1 MAGLAEGSQPSGAD
15 APVAGIRLSG
25 RGASPARLTSEGVGE
40 TFMQITFLGHAGFV
54 VETAGAIVVMDPWLS
69 PRGAFDSAWMQ
80 LPRNHHLAP
89 LVREK
94 LETPGK
100 ERFLYISHE
109 HKDHF
114 DPEFL
119 ATIERRDFTVLV
131 PKFHRSELQDVFAKY
146 GCKRVI
152 ACEDGREVPIKG
164 GYIKLFV
171 SEQGTNRDSA
181 VMVRGDH
188 QCFLNLNDCKLHDR
202 LARIVAEEGP
212 IDVFSAQFSGAI
224 WHPTCYEYAPET
236 YAAISLKK
244 RDSKFEAVARALEQV
259 EPRAYIAA
267 AGPACFLDPAQFHLN
282 FEKVNIFPSA
292 TQLFE
297 FAKKRLPHAATRYL
311 EPMPG
316 DVLDV
321 KSLEFV
327 SLSPERVTPETME
340 AYLRDY
346 AARQE
351 HVFRERRRNMLR
363 AEVDEIH
370 ERLRV
375 ELQRKL
381 DLLDLHERVGMP
393 LYVELTELPERL
405 LRVDFKGR
413 RVDVVPEIRE
423 TVRYT
428 MKTSAAD
435 IVRVLDRKLTWE
447 DFLLSFRLRLSRNP
461 DVYEPVLHGFLG
473 VEIEDMREFCE
484 GIRSTEAQR
493 ERTVVDV
500 GGKRFSIQRFCPHQG
515 ADMSGGWVEEGR
527 YLVCPRHRWQ
537 FDMQN
542 GGRCTQNNSSLC
554 AEPVS
559 ERESPDKTDKA
570 AVPATEVR
578 P

>member
-1 MAGLAEGSQPSGAD
+1 
-15 APVAGIRLSG
+15 
-25 RGASPARLTSEGVGE
+25 
-40 TFMQITFLGHAGFV
+40 MQITFLGHAGFV

-69 PRGAFDSAWMQ
+69 SKGAFDSAWMQ

-119 ATIERRDFTVLV
+119 ATVQRRDFTVLV

-146 GCKRVI
+146 GCKRII
-152 ACEDGREVPIKG
+152 ACEDAREVPIKG

-181 VMVRGDH
+181 VMVRGDN

-202 LARIVAEEGP
+202 MVRIVSEEGP

-224 WHPTCYEYAPET
+224 WHPTCYEYPSET

-267 AGPACFLDPAQFHLN
+267 AGPACFLDPTQFHLN
-282 FEKVNIFPSA
+282 FEKVNIFPNA

-297 FAKKRLPHAATRYL
+297 FMKKRLPQAATRYL

-321 KSLEFV
+321 KTLEFV
-327 SLSPERVTPETME
+327 SLVPERVTPENMGQ
-340 AYLRDY
+340 YLRDY
-346 AARQE
+346 AAMQE
-351 HVFRERRRNMLR
+351 HVFRERRRNLLR

-428 MKTSAAD
+428 MKASAAD
-435 IVRVLDRKLTWE
+435 IVRVLDRKLNWE

-493 ERTVVDV
+493 ERTQVEV

-537 FDMQN
+537 FDMQD

-554 AEPVS
+554 AEPVP
-559 ERESPDKTDKA
+559 ERESSDKA
-570 AVPATEVR
+570 EKSASAATDVR
-578 P
+578 ART

>member
-1 MAGLAEGSQPSGAD
+1 
-15 APVAGIRLSG
+15 
-25 RGASPARLTSEGVGE
+25 
-40 TFMQITFLGHAGFV
+40 MQITFLGHAGFI

-119 ATIERRDFTVLV
+119 ATVQRRDFTVLV
-131 PKFHRSELQDVFAKY
+131 PRFHRSELQDVFAKY

-181 VMVRGDH
+181 VMVRGDN

-202 LARIVAEEGP
+202 MVRIVAEEGP

-224 WHPTCYEYAPET
+224 WHPTCYEYAPEV
-236 YAAISLKK
+236 YSAISLKK

-259 EPRAYIAA
+259 QPRAYIAA

-292 TQLFE
+292 TQLFSYM
-297 FAKKRLPHAATRYL
+297 KQRLPDAATRYL

-321 KSLEFV
+321 RSLEFTT
-327 SLSPERVTPETME
+327 LSPERVTPENFE
-340 AYLRDY
+340 QYLRDY
-346 AARQE
+346 AAQQE
-351 HVFRERRRNMLR
+351 YVFRERRRNMLR

-393 LYVELTELPERL
+393 LYVELTELPDRL

-423 TVRYT
+423 AVRYT
-428 MKTSAAD
+428 MKASAAD
-435 IVRVLDRKLTWE
+435 IVRVLDRKLNWE

-473 VEIEDMREFCE
+473 VEIEDMREFCD

-493 ERTVVDV
+493 ERTVVEA
-500 GGKRFSIQRFCPHQG
+500 GGKKFSIQRFCPHQG
-515 ADMSGGWVEEGR
+515 ADMSEGWVEEGR

-537 FDMQN
+537 FDLHE

-554 AEPVS
+554 AEPVPERP
-559 ERESPDKTDKA
+559 EREEKTA
-570 AVPATEVR
+570 APTPGHQPRA
-578 P
+578 

>member
-1 MAGLAEGSQPSGAD
+1 
-15 APVAGIRLSG
+15 
-25 RGASPARLTSEGVGE
+25 
-40 TFMQITFLGHAGFV
+40 MQITFLGHAGFA

-119 ATIERRDFTVLV
+119 ATLERRDFTVLV
-131 PKFHRSELQDVFAKY
+131 PRFHRSELQDVFAKY

-181 VMVRGDH
+181 VMVRGDN

-202 LARIVAEEGP
+202 MARIVSEEGP

-244 RDSKFEAVARALEQV
+244 RDSKFEAVARAMEQV
-259 EPRAYIAA
+259 QPRAYLSS
-267 AGPACFLDPAQFHLN
+267 AGPACFLDPALFHLN
-282 FEKVNIFPSA
+282 FEKVNIFPNA
-292 TQLFE
+292 TQLFTYL
-297 FAKKRLPHAATRYL
+297 KGRLPRATTRYL

-321 KSLEFV
+321 KTLEFTT
-327 SLSPERVTPETME
+327 LAPERVTPENFE
-340 AYLRDY
+340 EYLRTY
-346 AARQE
+346 AEQSAA
-351 HVFRERRRNMLR
+351 VFRERRRNILR
-363 AEVDEIH
+363 AEVEEIH

-393 LYVELTELPERL
+393 LYVELTELPGRL

-413 RVDVVPEIRE
+413 RVDVVPEVRE
-423 TVRYT
+423 QVRYT
-428 MKTSAAD
+428 MKTRAAD

-484 GIRSTEAQR
+484 GLRATEAQR
-493 ERTVVDV
+493 ERTVVDA
-500 GGKRFSIQRFCPHQG
+500 GGQRFSVQRFCPHQG
-515 ADMSGGWVEEGR
+515 ADLSEGWVEEGR

-537 FDMQN
+537 FDLKE
-542 GGRCTQNNSSLC
+542 GGRCTLNSSTLC
-554 AEPVS
+554 AEPVQERS
-559 ERESPDKTDKA
+559 EREPEKKGSAEP
-570 AVPATEVR
+570 AVQPR
-578 P
+578 L

>member
-1 MAGLAEGSQPSGAD
+1 ML
-15 APVAGIRLSG
+15 
-25 RGASPARLTSEGVGE
+25 
-40 TFMQITFLGHAGFV
+40 ITFLGHAGFV
-54 VETAGAIVVMDPWLS
+54 VETAGAIVVMDPWLTS
-69 PRGAFDSAWMQ
+69 RGAFDSAWMQ

-89 LVREK
+89 RVREL

-100 ERFLYISHE
+100 ERYLYISHE

-119 ATIERRDFTVLV
+119 ATVQRRDFTVLV
-131 PKFHRSELQDVFAKY
+131 PRFHRSELQDVFAKY

-181 VMVRGDH
+181 VMVRGDN

-202 LARIVAEEGP
+202 MARIISEEGP
-212 IDVFSAQFSGAI
+212 MDVFSAQFSGAI

-236 YAAISLKK
+236 YAAIALKK
-244 RDSKFEAVARALEQV
+244 RDSKFEAVARAMEQV
-259 EPRAYIAA
+259 QPRAYIAS

-282 FEKVNIFPSA
+282 FEKVSIFPNA

-297 FAKKRLPHAATRYL
+297 FMKQRLPAAPTRYL

-316 DVLDV
+316 DVLDAGT
-321 KSLEFV
+321 LEFV
-327 SLSPERVTPETME
+327 SLSPERVTPENLE
-340 AYLRDY
+340 PYLRDY

-351 HVFRERRRNMLR
+351 HVFRERRRNLLR
-363 AEVDEIH
+363 AELDEIH

-413 RVDVVPEIRE
+413 RVDEVPTIRE

-428 MKTSAAD
+428 MKTSAVD

-484 GIRSTEAQR
+484 GIRATEAQR
-493 ERTVVDV
+493 ERTVVNV

-515 ADMSGGWVEEGR
+515 ADMSEGWVEEGR

-537 FDMQN
+537 FDMEN
-542 GGRCTQNNSSLC
+542 GGRCTLNTSSLC
-554 AEPVS
+554 AEPVT
-559 ERESPDKTDKA
+559 ERESDKA
-570 AVPATEVR
+570 GKPAASMSDG
-578 P
+578 

>member
-1 MAGLAEGSQPSGAD
+1 
-15 APVAGIRLSG
+15 
-25 RGASPARLTSEGVGE
+25 
-40 TFMQITFLGHAGFV
+40 MQITFLGHAGFV

-69 PRGAFDSAWMQ
+69 PQGAFDSAWMQ

-119 ATIERRDFTVLV
+119 ATVQRRDFTVLV
-131 PKFHRSELQDVFAKY
+131 PRFHRSELQDVFAKY

-181 VMVRGDH
+181 VMVRGDN

-202 LARIVAEEGP
+202 MARIVAEEGP

-224 WHPTCYEYAPET
+224 WHPTCYEYAPEV
-236 YAAISLKK
+236 YSAISLKK

-259 EPRAYIAA
+259 QPRAYIAA

-282 FEKVNIFPSA
+282 FEKVNIFPNA
-292 TQLFE
+292 THLFE
-297 FAKKRLPHAATRYL
+297 FMRKRLPDAATRYL

-316 DVLDV
+316 DVLDART
-321 KSLEFV
+321 LEFV
-327 SLSPERVTPETME
+327 SLAPERVTPENLE
-340 AYLRDY
+340 QYLRDY
-346 AARQE
+346 AAMQE
-351 HVFRERRRNMLR
+351 HVFRERRRNMMR

-381 DLLDLHERVGMP
+381 DLLELHERVGMP

-413 RVDVVPEIRE
+413 RVDVVPELRE
-423 TVRYT
+423 AVRYT
-428 MKTSAAD
+428 MKVRAAD
-435 IVRVLDRKLTWE
+435 IVRVLDRKLNWE

-500 GGKRFSIQRFCPHQG
+500 GGKRFSIQKFCPHQG
-515 ADMSGGWVEEGR
+515 ADLSEGWVEEGR

-537 FDMQN
+537 FDMQD
-542 GGRCTQNNSSLC
+542 GGRCTQNASSLC

-559 ERESPDKTDKA
+559 EREQDKA
-570 AVPATEVR
+570 EKSAAPVSLLQPR
-578 P
+578 L